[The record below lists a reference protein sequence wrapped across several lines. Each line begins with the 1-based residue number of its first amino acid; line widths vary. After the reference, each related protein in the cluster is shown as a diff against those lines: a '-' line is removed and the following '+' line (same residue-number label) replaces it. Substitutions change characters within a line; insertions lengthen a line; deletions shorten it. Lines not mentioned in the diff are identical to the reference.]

1 MARRKIPEDA
11 FYHYVSLGPQASY
24 EEVAKR
30 YGVTKRA
37 VVRVATKERW
47 QERAAEIESEAR
59 ARSRERAV
67 ESLEAMNERHLKSVR
82 VVQARAIE
90 ALKAMPLDTAMG
102 AVRAL
107 DLAIKQERAIRGEPT
122 EGGSDL
128 EAVIRRE
135 YERWLKPQV
144 PEGDEETRDAT
155 AFA

>member
-11 FYHYVSLGPQASY
+11 FYYYVSRGAQASY
-24 EEVAKR
+24 EDVAKR

-47 QERAAEIESEAR
+47 QERARELEREAQ
-59 ARSRERAV
+59 ARTRERAI

-90 ALKAMPLDTAMG
+90 ALRAMPLDTAMG

-107 DLAIKQERAIRGEPT
+107 DLAIKQERAIRGEPA
-122 EGGSDL
+122 EGAVDI

-135 YERWLKPQV
+135 YERWMEPDAH
-144 PEGDEETRDAT
+144 EGDDRRAGN
-155 AFA
+155 AP

>member
-11 FYHYVSLGPQASY
+11 FYYYVSLGPQASY

-37 VVRVATKERW
+37 VVRVGAKERW
-47 QERAAEIESEAR
+47 QERAADLENEAR
-59 ARSRERAV
+59 ARSRERAI

-90 ALKAMPLDTAMG
+90 ALRAMPLDTAMG

-107 DLAIKQERAIRGEPT
+107 DLAIKQERAIRGEPA
-122 EGGSDL
+122 EGGADL

-135 YERWLKPQV
+135 YERWMKPDA
-144 PEGDEETRDAT
+144 PEEDDRRVGDAP
-155 AFA
+155 